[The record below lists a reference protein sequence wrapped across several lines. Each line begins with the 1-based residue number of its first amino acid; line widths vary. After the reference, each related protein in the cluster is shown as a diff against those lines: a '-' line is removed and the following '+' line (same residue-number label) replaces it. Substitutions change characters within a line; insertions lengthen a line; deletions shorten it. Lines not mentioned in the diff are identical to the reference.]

1 MDQPLLT
8 SYKVDAPLDVPAY
21 SASLEGRSKVYLGQN
36 ISYNHPSE
44 KRIYDLQIAVDKKL
58 ELAFDKIS
66 QRLDTIDRR
75 VTAIERTVDGLSK

>member
-21 SASLEGRSKVYLGQN
+21 SASLEGQNKIYLGQN
-36 ISYNHPSE
+36 ICYRHPSE
-44 KRIYDLQIAVDKKL
+44 KQIYELQIAVDKKL

-75 VTAIERTVDGLSK
+75 VTAIERTVGGLSR